1 MMWMWLLNEY
11 HDDIKSSLMID
22 GNILN
27 LNLA

>member
-1 MMWMWLLNEY
+1 MLLWLLNEY